1 MLLGAGPA
9 GGGRSPRSRWG
20 AGRRRLRYTCCRSG
34 PGARLSQYWL
44 RLFKWVMNI
53 FSAID
58 TMLFSQ
64 GRVNKTKAPAR
75 CVSRS
80 WRWTGGTRTARVC
93 ELLWDRS
100 PALRVHH
107 MLCDTKVFPEN
118 PNETFWCTFRA
129 RAGLCVVKGNTR
141 AKPGLET
148 AFLEGKVPFDLLFIF
163 PVRSCL

>member
-1 MLLGAGPA
+1 
-9 GGGRSPRSRWG
+9 
-20 AGRRRLRYTCCRSG
+20 
-34 PGARLSQYWL
+34 
-44 RLFKWVMNI
+44 MNI

-64 GRVNKTKAPAR
+64 GRVNKTKASAR

-118 PNETFWCTFRA
+118 PNETFRCTFTA

-148 AFLEGKVPFDLLFIF
+148 ALLEGKVPFDLLFIYF
-163 PVRSCL
+163 SCGELSIGVFATFMPRLLDKIFTVFKYDCCQNYFITM